1 MKKLWNT
8 ILVAFLSFGLMSACT
23 TEKEKEEKPKKEV
36 TTSQPKE
43 SEPNTTPSTPA
54 PTPTPNPPVQTPT
67 VPNNPPPTQQPTT
80 PTNAELI
87 KQYEIDQYITAF
99 NNLGSAIGISLS
111 NPSVYI
117 NNAELIS
124 FSIPVSNGCGMGIAF
139 AKDGSH
145 TIALSIVGPQNNAKD
160 YDEFF
165 LSTAT
170 MIQLKYPALTQGELT
185 KILNQLGMG
194 QDAKNI
200 NTSLNYQ
207 SEQMK
212 VYYDGKALVF
222 QFVQTR

>member
-1 MKKLWNT
+1 MKKLLNAFLV
-8 ILVAFLSFGLMSACT
+8 ILLSFGVMSACT
-23 TEKEKEEKPKKEV
+23 TEKEKEEKTKKEPA
-36 TTSQPKE
+36 TSQPKE
-43 SEPNTTPSTPA
+43 AEPNTTPSTPT

-67 VPNNPPPTQQPTT
+67 VPNNPPPAQQPTS

-87 KQYEIDQYITAF
+87 KQYEIDQYITSF
-99 NNLGSAIGISLS
+99 NQLGSAIDITLS
-111 NPSVYI
+111 NPSVFI

-165 LSTAT
+165 LSVAT
-170 MIQLKYPALTQGELT
+170 MVQLKYPTLTQGELT
-185 KILNQLGMG
+185 EILNKLGMG

-200 NTSLNYQ
+200 NASLNYQ

-212 VYYDGKALVF
+212 VYYDGKSLVF